1 MTAVTGR
8 DPGRLYADLVKDL
21 GEPSYQRLD
30 AAATQLSR
38 CRFRAGGMGMND
50 AGRAVGKRAM
60 R

>member
-1 MTAVTGR
+1 MNELDFHRDATGR
-8 DPGRLYADLVKDL
+8 RGASTKLR
-21 GEPSYQRLD
+21 
-30 AAATQLSR
+30 AASSSGCTASTQLSR